1 MTETPQANNRYI
13 QIFLGILAT
22 LAILAVLKLSKD
34 VTIPLILSF
43 FCFLI
48 FSPLVRRLDKLHIP
62 RIFSVTLVMVL
73 LLFFFIAAGWF
84 VIMTVDTLVRL
95 IPFYADKVVSLDR
108 LLSSKLSQFIEMPAG
123 TSFLAVLPVNWSN
136 LAISSLTSISNK
148 FLSVTKIA
156 MLVFIFFLFLLLE
169 RQSAIPKLLAAV
181 PRSKGLKIAVQ
192 IGRAHV

>member
-1 MTETPQANNRYI
+1 MTDTPQANNRYI

-73 LLFFFIAAGWF
+73 LPFFFIAAGWF

-181 PRSKGLKIAVQ
+181 PRSKGQ

>member
-1 MTETPQANNRYI
+1 MTDTPQANNRYI

-34 VTIPLILSF
+34 VIIPLILSF

-181 PRSKGLKIAVQ
+181 PGA
-192 IGRAHV
+192 RA